1 MAYPKLDQASLCNTC
16 SGYNLLESYKF
27 YGKVNCDNYKDSL
40 SIEER
45 AEKLRQEQPQIKYGS
60 MYGNN
65 N

>member
-16 SGYNLLESYKF
+16 LGCNLLETKKF
-27 YGKVNCDNYKDSL
+27 YGKVSCDNYKDGL
-40 SIEER
+40 TIEER
-45 AEKLRQEQPQIKYGS
+45 AERLRQEQPQINYGS